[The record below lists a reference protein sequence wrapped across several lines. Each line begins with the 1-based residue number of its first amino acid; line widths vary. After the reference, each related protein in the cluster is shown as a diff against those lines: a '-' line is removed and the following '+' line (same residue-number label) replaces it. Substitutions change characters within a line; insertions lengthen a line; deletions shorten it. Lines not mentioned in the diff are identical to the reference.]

1 MKVQTMTLFEL
12 LVAGGAIL
20 VAIPLALYFRRL
32 TIDTLRLDA
41 LQTYNWQ
48 LGCIDG
54 EFGVLAGSPPKMVGS
69 LKPSVRE
76 AIDAA
81 ILERQHAKAS

>member
-1 MKVQTMTLFEL
+1 MTAFEWL
-12 LVAGGAIL
+12 AIAAVALA
-20 VAIPLALYFRRL
+20 VAVLTYYFYR
-32 TIDTLRLDA
+32 TTVDSLRLDA

-76 AIDAA
+76 AIDSA
-81 ILERQHAKAS
+81 ILERQANRG

>member
-1 MKVQTMTLFEL
+1 MTVFEWTGL
-12 LVAGGAIL
+12 LAFI
-20 VAIPLALYFRRL
+20 ALGLGFVVHMYQGSV
-32 TIDTLRLDA
+32 DSLRLDA

-48 LGCIDG
+48 VGCIDG
-54 EFGVLAGSPPKMVGS
+54 QFGVLAGSPPKMLLGT

-81 ILERQHAKAS
+81 LVEREAQRG

>member
-1 MKVQTMTLFEL
+1 MTAFEWTGL
-12 LVAGGAIL
+12 LAFIALGLGFVAHMYQGS
-20 VAIPLALYFRRL
+20 V
-32 TIDTLRLDA
+32 DSLRLDA

-48 LGCIDG
+48 VGCIDG
-54 EFGVLAGSPPKMVGS
+54 QFGVLAGSPPKMLLGT

-81 ILERQHAKAS
+81 LVEREAQRG